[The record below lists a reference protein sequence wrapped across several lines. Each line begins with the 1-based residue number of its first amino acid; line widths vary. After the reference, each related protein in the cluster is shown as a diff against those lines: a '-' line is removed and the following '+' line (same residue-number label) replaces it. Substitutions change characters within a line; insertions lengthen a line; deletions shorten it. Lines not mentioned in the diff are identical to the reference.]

1 MADIN
6 SYKILN
12 LEKNINNWWQCN
24 KFDCLPKSISLKMK
38 NLIFKAED
46 EESELKF
53 LNDVNPDLVLL
64 DYNMPEMNGIDLD
77 SKILGTGCNA
87 APY

>member
-1 MADIN
+1 
-6 SYKILN
+6 
-12 LEKNINNWWQCN
+12 
-24 KFDCLPKSISLKMK
+24 MK